1 MSALAGQTSVPTTV
15 LTHTHTAQKT
25 VFCVRLDGK
34 KRTKTKL
41 CTPPPKKNNPKLRF
55 SLLSLFISAS
65 KVQDVET
72 EAQILTRVWDG
83 RDSAV
88 FFFFLLLSF
97 GRCWCSEEE
106 DEVEEEEGGEEFTRV
121 QTSGMKPQHS
131 GHFTLNKCHFCFLFI
146 IKFVPSL
153 LVFLP
158 HLPGCKYQVRCLDY
172 LKNFKTKTVAHLPF
186 SFFFSPSG
194 LDLNFFCCRLLSVF
208 AWAPTLPSWIRCRPI
223 CSFGYLCLGVCV
235 WVCVCVR
242 GRVLSM

>member
-1 MSALAGQTSVPTTV
+1 M
-15 LTHTHTAQKT
+15 
-25 VFCVRLDGK
+25 GK
-34 KRTKTKL
+34 KEQKQSCAHSK
-41 CTPPPKKNNPKLRF
+41 KKNNPKIRF
-55 SLLSLFISAS
+55 SLLSLFITAS

-72 EAQILTRVWDG
+72 EAQILTHVWDG

-106 DEVEEEEGGEEFTRV
+106 DEVEEEKGGEEFTRV

-146 IKFVPSL
+146 IKVVPSL

-158 HLPGCKYQVRCLDY
+158 HLPGCKYQVRCL
-172 LKNFKTKTVAHLPF
+172 F
-186 SFFFSPSG
+186 SNENCCTLIFFFFPSR

-223 CSFGYLCLGVCV
+223 CSYGYLSLGVCA
-235 WVCVCVR
+235 WVCVCVW
-242 GRVLSM
+242 GEGFSLCSFLHAEGNRV